1 LFITDK
7 QKEMSTY
14 YDLFMN
20 QFYTTLGQVT
30 AVTISASF
38 LVPMYQFYSMKL
50 TRFLREFDNQKYNE
64 DFQGGVYEP
73 ADVSGYS
80 DTDVEDDDEV
90 NEDTSSEPVL
100 LNNTDK
106 TESAVSDPQTADR
119 ICNL

>member
-1 LFITDK
+1 MFITDK

-38 LVPMYQFYSMKL
+38 LVPMYQFYSLKL
-50 TRFLREFDNQKYNE
+50 TRFLREFDSQKYNE
-64 DFQGGVYEP
+64 NFQGGVYEP
-73 ADVSGYS
+73 ADASGYS
-80 DTDVEDDDEV
+80 DTDVEEDELDV

-100 LNNTDK
+100 LNNTEK
-106 TESAVSDPQTADR
+106 TDNSAVSEPQT
-119 ICNL
+119 I